1 MSKNETGD
9 LRLLLVTERERIS
22 REKLKRLAAET
33 FGQLIKAVV
42 DLEKEAMVIN
52 GEFHADEEA
61 LLLTTGSKQENLWG
75 INLYPSITDKTWVEF
90 DSMINLRPSL
100 GNRSR
105 EIEDSKIRRRII
117 ETVDRLVEK

>member
-9 LRLLLVTERERIS
+9 LKLLLVTERGRIS
-22 REKLKRLAAET
+22 REKLKRLAAAT
-33 FGQLIKAVV
+33 FGQLIKAVI
-42 DLEKEAMVIN
+42 DLEKEAMVVN

-61 LLLTTGSKQENLWG
+61 LLLTTGSKQGNLWG
-75 INLYPSITDKTWVEF
+75 INLYPSITDETWIEF

-105 EIEDSKIRRRII
+105 EVESLKIRQKII
-117 ETVDRLVEK
+117 AVVNRLVE